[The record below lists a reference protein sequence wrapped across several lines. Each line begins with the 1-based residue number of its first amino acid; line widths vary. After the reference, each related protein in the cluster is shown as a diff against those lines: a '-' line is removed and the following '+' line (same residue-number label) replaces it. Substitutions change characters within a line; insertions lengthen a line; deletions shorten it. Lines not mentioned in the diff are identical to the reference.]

1 MSKKQALPDIQ
12 EWLRAG
18 IPVNQNAAQTV
29 SDVLDISLDAAYR
42 RLRGQSPFTLQEG
55 MQLAAALKL
64 SLDTLAASRKDQ
76 VVFDLESAADSHDH
90 RTSNLER
97 LLQLGKMLADD
108 PEARIVHTQEDII
121 PFRMYGYPQLRAF
134 KHYHWERLYIS
145 SDTGTR
151 FNPAEEDNPRDDA
164 AAGIYRLYMRIPSLE
179 VWSEY
184 SLDSTLRQIRYDMET
199 GHFAR
204 KADALAITADMYRL
218 LDDLQEQARTG
229 RKHREQDFQLF
240 WSEIAVFNGSL
251 MVYAKDYQRVYA
263 GHHTMHYLSTS
274 NPDYCRQT
282 EQWNE
287 LLLRRS
293 LNLTGYAEKP
303 RYRFFTLLRQRVKIL
318 EDWLLEQD

>member
-1 MSKKQALPDIQ
+1 MSKSQELPDIQ

-18 IPVNQNAAQTV
+18 IPVNRNAAQTI

-42 RLRGQSPFTLQEG
+42 RLRGQSPFTLHEG
-55 MQLAAALKL
+55 MQLAKALGL
-64 SLDTLAASRKDQ
+64 SLDLLAASGKGHI
-76 VVFDLESAADSHDH
+76 VFEVEAAADSHDS
-90 RTSNLER
+90 RTYNLER
-97 LLQLGKMLADD
+97 LLHMGKALAND
-108 PEARIVHTQEDII
+108 PDARIVHTQEDII

-134 KHYHWERLYIS
+134 KHYHWERLYT

-151 FNPAEEDNPRDDA
+151 FNPAAEDKQRDEA

-199 GHFAR
+199 GHFTHVT
-204 KADALAITADMYRL
+204 DALAVTADMHRL

-229 RKHREQDFQLF
+229 HKHRDNDFQLF

-251 MVYAKDYQRVYA
+251 MVYAKGYQRVYS

-274 NPDYCRQT
+274 NQDYCRQT
-282 EQWNE
+282 AEWND

-293 LNLTGYAEKP
+293 LNLTGYAEKL
-303 RYRFFTLLRQRVKIL
+303 RYRFFSLLRQRVKAL
-318 EDWLLEQD
+318 ENWLHEQE